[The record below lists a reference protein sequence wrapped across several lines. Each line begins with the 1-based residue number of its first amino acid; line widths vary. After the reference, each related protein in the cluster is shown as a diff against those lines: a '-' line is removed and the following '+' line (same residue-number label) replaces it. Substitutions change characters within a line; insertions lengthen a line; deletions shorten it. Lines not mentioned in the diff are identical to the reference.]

1 MPDGWLCPCSGTSGP
16 SQRELARRPG
26 VPLKPDAAPEFPRF
40 FPHPLASCHTHPT
53 FRPDGWPGPR
63 SPGRR
68 KAVSS
73 GLRGPYPRAGS
84 LRSFAPASAGTCPIG
99 VDGHKGL
106 PRESRNRLR
115 LIRVPPAASD
125 PHGLEGRPA
134 LTRCGVTPDPG
145 LTGPCRLGRSRP
157 PGGWERA
164 GSVPEGP
171 NATRPP
177 RACVML
183 CGKEGRPR
191 ARKARASLAGGAR
204 VNAPNHILPTTTG
217 PSPVPHKSGQ
227 VPDTET
233 APMPPAKFSRA
244 GFWRGMEGQGR
255 ADRSRSWHAVLP
267 RKRGRTRSGTSCA
280 NKKPRKRLRLRGLD
294 TWQ

>member
-1 MPDGWLCPCSGTSGP
+1 MAGATEPGPAEGGEFRFAGAVPAGRKLAKLCPG
-16 SQRELARRPG
+16 QRGDLSHRGGWAQGSSARKPEPVVSWHG
-26 VPLKPDAAPEFPRF
+26 VQ
-40 FPHPLASCHTHPT
+40 
-53 FRPDGWPGPR
+53 
-63 SPGRR
+63 
-68 KAVSS
+68 
-73 GLRGPYPRAGS
+73 
-84 LRSFAPASAGTCPIG
+84 
-99 VDGHKGL
+99 
-106 PRESRNRLR
+106 
-115 LIRVPPAASD
+115 PAASD
-125 PHGLEGRPA
+125 PHGLEDRPA

-177 RACVML
+177 KACVML